1 MRKRILCYGDSN
13 TYGYIAGGMG
23 RRYSSFIRWTCQL
36 QTLLG
41 DDYIII
47 DEGCSGRTA
56 EADPPDEHFKNG
68 TAYLDTSLHTHR
80 PVDFVILMLGTNDLK
95 TAYHKS
101 AEMIASSIGR
111 MIAEI
116 HDYLLLK
123 QGFAPQVLLMS
134 PASLSMSVLSG
145 DFSDTFGYDSVM
157 NSKKLAKLYAKIA
170 EKTGSLF
177 LDIDP
182 FTEVSSVDGVHLT
195 EESHTALAHKLNRM
209 IREYYSAH
217 ESMGNDDKAE
227 PEELIRMIRRLNE
240 NADLKKDDLL
250 PAEKLFDSL
259 KKDDDLYLA
268 LRKEKEETDHILI
281 QSFIE
286 TLLSEF

>member
-1 MRKRILCYGDSN
+1 
-13 TYGYIAGGMG
+13 
-23 RRYSSFIRWTCQL
+23 
-36 QTLLG
+36 
-41 DDYIII
+41 
-47 DEGCSGRTA
+47 
-56 EADPPDEHFKNG
+56 
-68 TAYLDTSLHTHR
+68 
-80 PVDFVILMLGTNDLK
+80 
-95 TAYHKS
+95 
-101 AEMIASSIGR
+101 
-111 MIAEI
+111 
-116 HDYLLLK
+116 
-123 QGFAPQVLLMS
+123 
-134 PASLSMSVLSG
+134 
-145 DFSDTFGYDSVM
+145 M
-157 NSKKLAKLYAKIA
+157 NSKKLAKLYAKTA

-240 NADLKKDDLL
+240 NADLKEDDLL

-268 LRKEKEETDHILI
+268 LQKEKEETDHILI
-281 QSFIE
+281 QSFLE
-286 TLLSEF
+286 KLLSEF